1 MDSIQRKDLKT
12 EAQNKKSTE
21 IDTLSISQILKLI
34 NSEDQSISL
43 KVAAEIDS
51 IEKAVEICVDAL
63 RKGCKIFYIG
73 AGTSGR
79 LGVLDASEIPPTF
92 SASPDLFTG
101 IIAGGD
107 KALKKSIEGAEDDK
121 EQAIEDLRSTK
132 INEGDVL
139 IGISTSGA
147 ALYVQSALEFAH
159 SINVKTIYLMCNKTP
174 FLAFDADV
182 EIKIDTGPEVI
193 TGSTRMKAGTA
204 TKMVLNMISTTSMI
218 KLGKVY
224 GNLMVDLMAVNDKL
238 IDRGTRI
245 IMQLTSL
252 GYQDSLKA
260 LQSANMSV
268 KVAVV
273 MVKNNCQLEEAL
285 ESLKRE
291 DGNLR
296 KIIQ

>member
-1 MDSIQRKDLKT
+1 
-12 EAQNKKSTE
+12 
-21 IDTLSISQILKLI
+21 
-34 NSEDQSISL
+34 
-43 KVAAEIDS
+43 
-51 IEKAVEICVDAL
+51 
-63 RKGCKIFYIG
+63 
-73 AGTSGR
+73 
-79 LGVLDASEIPPTF
+79 
-92 SASPDLFTG
+92 
-101 IIAGGD
+101 
-107 KALKKSIEGAEDDK
+107 
-121 EQAIEDLRSTK
+121 
-132 INEGDVL
+132 
-139 IGISTSGA
+139 
-147 ALYVQSALEFAH
+147 
-159 SINVKTIYLMCNKTP
+159 MCNKTP

-285 ESLKRE
+285 ELLKRK

>member
-1 MDSIQRKDLKT
+1 
-12 EAQNKKSTE
+12 
-21 IDTLSISQILKLI
+21 
-34 NSEDQSISL
+34 
-43 KVAAEIDS
+43 
-51 IEKAVEICVDAL
+51 
-63 RKGCKIFYIG
+63 
-73 AGTSGR
+73 
-79 LGVLDASEIPPTF
+79 
-92 SASPDLFTG
+92 
-101 IIAGGD
+101 
-107 KALKKSIEGAEDDK
+107 
-121 EQAIEDLRSTK
+121 
-132 INEGDVL
+132 
-139 IGISTSGA
+139 
-147 ALYVQSALEFAH
+147 
-159 SINVKTIYLMCNKTP
+159 MCNKTP

-204 TKMVLNMISTTSMI
+204 TKMVLNMISTTCMI

-285 ESLKRE
+285 ELLKRE

>member
-1 MDSIQRKDLKT
+1 
-12 EAQNKKSTE
+12 
-21 IDTLSISQILKLI
+21 
-34 NSEDQSISL
+34 
-43 KVAAEIDS
+43 
-51 IEKAVEICVDAL
+51 
-63 RKGCKIFYIG
+63 
-73 AGTSGR
+73 
-79 LGVLDASEIPPTF
+79 
-92 SASPDLFTG
+92 
-101 IIAGGD
+101 
-107 KALKKSIEGAEDDK
+107 
-121 EQAIEDLRSTK
+121 
-132 INEGDVL
+132 
-139 IGISTSGA
+139 
-147 ALYVQSALEFAH
+147 
-159 SINVKTIYLMCNKTP
+159 MCNKTP
-174 FLAFDADV
+174 FLSFDADV

-204 TKMVLNMISTTSMI
+204 TKMVLNMISTTCMI

-273 MVKNNCQLEEAL
+273 MVKNKCQLEEAL
-285 ESLKRE
+285 ELLKRE

>member
-1 MDSIQRKDLKT
+1 
-12 EAQNKKSTE
+12 
-21 IDTLSISQILKLI
+21 
-34 NSEDQSISL
+34 
-43 KVAAEIDS
+43 
-51 IEKAVEICVDAL
+51 
-63 RKGCKIFYIG
+63 
-73 AGTSGR
+73 
-79 LGVLDASEIPPTF
+79 
-92 SASPDLFTG
+92 
-101 IIAGGD
+101 
-107 KALKKSIEGAEDDK
+107 
-121 EQAIEDLRSTK
+121 
-132 INEGDVL
+132 
-139 IGISTSGA
+139 
-147 ALYVQSALEFAH
+147 
-159 SINVKTIYLMCNKTP
+159 MCNKTP

>member
-1 MDSIQRKDLKT
+1 
-12 EAQNKKSTE
+12 
-21 IDTLSISQILKLI
+21 
-34 NSEDQSISL
+34 
-43 KVAAEIDS
+43 
-51 IEKAVEICVDAL
+51 
-63 RKGCKIFYIG
+63 
-73 AGTSGR
+73 
-79 LGVLDASEIPPTF
+79 
-92 SASPDLFTG
+92 
-101 IIAGGD
+101 
-107 KALKKSIEGAEDDK
+107 
-121 EQAIEDLRSTK
+121 
-132 INEGDVL
+132 
-139 IGISTSGA
+139 
-147 ALYVQSALEFAH
+147 
-159 SINVKTIYLMCNKTP
+159 MCNKTP
-174 FLAFDADV
+174 FLAFNADV

-204 TKMVLNMISTTSMI
+204 TKMVLNMISTTCMI

-285 ESLKRE
+285 ELLKRE